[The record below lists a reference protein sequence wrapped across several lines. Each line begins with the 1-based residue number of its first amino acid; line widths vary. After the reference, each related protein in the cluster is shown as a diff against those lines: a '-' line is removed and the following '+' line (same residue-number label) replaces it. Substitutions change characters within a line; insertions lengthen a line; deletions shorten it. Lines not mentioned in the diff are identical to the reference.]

1 MPSLGA
7 LNEVE
12 IVRLN
17 VERYRRMLQ
26 VETDELARLAI
37 QKILMEFEAKLL
49 SLKRLVI
56 DQRQR

>member
-1 MPSLGA
+1 MPSHVES
-7 LNEVE
+7 NEVE

-26 VETDELARLAI
+26 VEIDKTARLAI

-49 SLKRLVI
+49 SLRRLAI